1 MTFMLQ
7 FKIDGIPVGKGRPRF
22 ARMGNLVRTYN
33 EKKTTDYE
41 DIVRFHTL
49 TAMGSTDPLETPV
62 AVYLYF
68 KLPIPQSYSKK
79 RTEACLS
86 GLERPLKKPDLDNM
100 AKSVLDGMNGV
111 AFRDDCQ
118 IVSLHCTKTYAAEP
132 GVDILVKEELEI

>member
-7 FKIDGIPVGKGRPRF
+7 FKIDGNPVGKGRPRF

-68 KLPIPQSYSKK
+68 RLPIPQSYTKK

-86 GLERPLKKPDLDNM
+86 GLERPKRPDIDNL

-111 AFRDDCQ
+111 AFKDDSQ
-118 IVSLHCTKTYAAEP
+118 IVSLHCTKIYATEP
-132 GVDILVKEELEI
+132 GVDILVKEELP

>member
-1 MTFMLQ
+1 MTFMLN
-7 FKIDGIPVGKGRPRF
+7 FTIDCIPVGKGRPRF

-49 TAMGSTDPLETPV
+49 TAMGSTDPLETPIS
-62 AVYLYF
+62 VYLYF
-68 KLPIPQSYSKK
+68 RLLVPQSYTKK
-79 RTEACLS
+79 RTEACLKGS
-86 GLERPLKKPDLDNM
+86 ERPLKKPDLDNL

-118 IVSLHCTKTYAAEP
+118 IVSLHCTKTYSAEP